1 MLLALLLSSF
11 IGLSLGLLGG
21 GGSIITVPILIYALH
36 VSAKSAIA
44 MSLAVVGV
52 TSAGAAITHARAGNV
67 RWRVAA
73 LFGGAGMAG
82 AFAGGQLAQLV
93 PGWLLLS
100 GFGAMMLLTAAAML
114 RGRKPSR
121 TTDEGAMKPG
131 RALLDGM
138 AVGLVTGMVGA
149 GGGFLVVPALVL
161 LGGLPMHAAIGTS
174 LVVFSMKS
182 FAGFAGYLGHVS
194 IDWPLTA
201 LMSAAAIAG
210 SAAGGKLSA
219 RVPQERLRQ
228 GFAWFV
234 VVMGVFLL
242 GRQIPA
248 EAWASARA
256 LVSAH
261 RDWALALG
269 GGLLIGLA
277 AALLLLVNGRIA
289 GVSGIAGGL
298 VAPARGDVLWRA
310 LFVAGLV
317 LGGAVMGLAWPALF
331 SNTLSRSLPAIA
343 LAGLLVG
350 IGTRLGNGC
359 TSGHGVC
366 GVSRFS
372 PRSIAATATF
382 IATGAFTTWII
393 NRLLGGSL

>member
-1 MLLALLLSSF
+1 
-11 IGLSLGLLGG
+11 
-21 GGSIITVPILIYALH
+21 
-36 VSAKSAIA
+36 
-44 MSLAVVGV
+44 
-52 TSAGAAITHARAGNV
+52 
-67 RWRVAA
+67 
-73 LFGGAGMAG
+73 
-82 AFAGGQLAQLV
+82 
-93 PGWLLLS
+93 
-100 GFGAMMLLTAAAML
+100 
-114 RGRKPSR
+114 
-121 TTDEGAMKPG
+121 MKPG
-131 RALLDGM
+131 RAILDGM

-174 LVVFSMKS
+174 LVVISMKS
-182 FAGFAGYLGHVS
+182 FAGFAGHLGHVS

-201 LMSAAAIAG
+201 LMSAAAVAG
-210 SAAGGKLSA
+210 SVAGGKLST
-219 RVPQERLRQ
+219 RVPQERLRK

-242 GRQIPA
+242 GQQIPA

-256 LVSAH
+256 FVSAH
-261 RDWALALG
+261 GDWALALG
-269 GGLLIGLA
+269 GGVLIGLA

-317 LGGAVMGLAWPALF
+317 LGGAVMGLVWPALF
-331 SNTLSRSLPAIA
+331 SNTLGRSLPVIA

-366 GVSRFS
+366 GVGRFS

-382 IATGAFTTWII
+382 IATGAVTTLVIH
-393 NRLLGGSL
+393 RLLGGSL